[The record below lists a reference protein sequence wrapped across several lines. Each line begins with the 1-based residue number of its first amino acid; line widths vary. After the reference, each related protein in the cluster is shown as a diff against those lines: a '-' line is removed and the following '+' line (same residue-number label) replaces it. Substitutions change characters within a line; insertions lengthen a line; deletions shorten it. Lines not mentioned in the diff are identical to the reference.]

1 MSRLNFGNFEMTYL
15 NVWIYMGRR
24 KGPDTQLYPWMT
36 LTHIINKISQWNKN
50 SAQSISNVL
59 RSVKKKQSKTALIL
73 MTSKSNIGSHRFFL
87 FGLIFWKPNK
97 KCGLHAQIQNIFIG
111 KSICAAS
118 VCVCVCVGRG
128 GQDKYTL
135 LRRPPPTPSTSLV

>member
-1 MSRLNFGNFEMTYL
+1 
-15 NVWIYMGRR
+15 
-24 KGPDTQLYPWMT
+24 
-36 LTHIINKISQWNKN
+36 
-50 SAQSISNVL
+50 
-59 RSVKKKQSKTALIL
+59 

-118 VCVCVCVGRG
+118 VCVCVCVGEG
-128 GQDKYTL
+128 GVKTNIHYSAAAPPHPFNLSSLDL
-135 LRRPPPTPSTSLV
+135 LMGNDVL